1 MIDKSNYIKNFY
13 RKQKVL
19 HAINK
24 GKDKHHAGKITGALK
39 WGLSFLTSKF
49 HMMQNKMKQNGK
61 AKGDTNGFLKI
72 YLFMWPWQV
81 SAAARGISGPHG
93 GTWHL

>member
-1 MIDKSNYIKNFY
+1 
-13 RKQKVL
+13 
-19 HAINK
+19 
-24 GKDKHHAGKITGALK
+24 
-39 WGLSFLTSKF
+39 
-49 HMMQNKMKQNGK
+49 MQNKMKQNGK